1 VSFNDEIGFQLG
13 DDGVTIELEP
23 RSVHEVAPG
32 TIHFAVLATLGE
44 VAAARA
50 AGAAVVPTHLSVQL
64 AKRARPGT
72 RLEARGRVLRS
83 GRSLV
88 FAEGE
93 VTQSGELVAKVAV
106 TFARVG

>member
-1 VSFNDEIGFQLG
+1 VGFNQELG
-13 DDGVTIELEP
+13 LQLEP
-23 RSVHEVAPG
+23 DGAIRLDPDARHEVAPG

-44 VAAARA
+44 VAAAHA

-64 AKRARPGT
+64 MRRAAP
-72 RLEARGRVLRS
+72 
-83 GRSLV
+83 GRSLRAQGRLLKSGRTLI

-93 VTQSGELVAKVAV
+93 VSQDGEAVALVAV